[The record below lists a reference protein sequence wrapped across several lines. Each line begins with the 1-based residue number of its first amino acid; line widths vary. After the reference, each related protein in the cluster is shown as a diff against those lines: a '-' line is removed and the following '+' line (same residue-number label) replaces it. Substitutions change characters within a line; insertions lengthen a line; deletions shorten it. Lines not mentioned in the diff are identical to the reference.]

1 MIARQRDG
9 GKKRKKKKARKNKKK
24 KKKTAEKK
32 QKYKVEMFDFFFS
45 VYTSFIFP
53 LSKL

>member
-1 MIARQRDG
+1 MV
-9 GKKRKKKKARKNKKK
+9 GKKEKRKKQEKTRKK